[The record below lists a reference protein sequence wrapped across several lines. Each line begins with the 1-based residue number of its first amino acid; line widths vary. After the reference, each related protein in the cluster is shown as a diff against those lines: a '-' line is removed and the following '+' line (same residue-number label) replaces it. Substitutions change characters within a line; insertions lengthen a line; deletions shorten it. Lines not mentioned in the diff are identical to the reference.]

1 MISDVLD
8 QCPGFDD
15 NLDVDNDS
23 IPDNCDDV
31 VDNDFDGI
39 ANELDICEGFDD
51 SIDSDNDGV
60 PDGCDDTPDGSDTA
74 TNTTDTHSENA
85 TNTTE
90 QHTEN
95 TTNSSANTSQVS
107 NESSDSESN
116 DSDFNEMKPITV
128 LDSNTGASKMT
139 PQLIL
144 SFILMFSG
152 AWLLF
157 YVVSQ
162 RIFSTVKD
170 PETKTA
176 PLFIHESGIQD
187 STAQFN
193 QVSSMIDLP
202 ALAAPPEPEPYI
214 QPNQPTPPPLPAEG
228 LPNGWTMEQWNYY
241 GQQWLEVQK

>member
-1 MISDVLD
+1 
-8 QCPGFDD
+8 
-15 NLDVDNDS
+15 
-23 IPDNCDDV
+23 
-31 VDNDFDGI
+31 
-39 ANELDICEGFDD
+39 
-51 SIDSDNDGV
+51 
-60 PDGCDDTPDGSDTA
+60 
-74 TNTTDTHSENA
+74 
-85 TNTTE
+85 
-90 QHTEN
+90 
-95 TTNSSANTSQVS
+95 
-107 NESSDSESN
+107 
-116 DSDFNEMKPITV
+116 MKPITV